1 MEKEYF
7 GIKDFQEMYG
17 VSYGKASELLNAIKL
32 KLTIGQ
38 GKELRLNM
46 RGRIHKLDYYEWR
59 DSAKGAI

>member
-7 GIKDFQEMYG
+7 CIKDFQEMYG
-17 VSYGKASELLNAIKL
+17 VGYQKASELMNAVKR

-59 DSAKGAI
+59 DSVKGAI

>member
-17 VSYGKASELLNAIKL
+17 VSYGKASELLNAVKRN
-32 KLTIGQ
+32 LTIGL
-38 GKELRLNM
+38 KRELRLDM